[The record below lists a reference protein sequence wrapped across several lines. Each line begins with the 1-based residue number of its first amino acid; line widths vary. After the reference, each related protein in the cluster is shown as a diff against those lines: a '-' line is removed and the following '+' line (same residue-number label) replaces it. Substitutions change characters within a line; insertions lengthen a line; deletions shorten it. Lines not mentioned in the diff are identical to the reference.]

1 MCYYDQIRWTC
12 GYWRWSYFRQHCTK
26 EYRVGETCGLKLVY
40 ETKFEPGLCRLCCQT
55 EKKQSRY
62 AGLSQDLERWGGD
75 TNRTAAIEQAR
86 LQMEEVADQI
96 HRMRKQHDCRVEVAQ
111 QSIPVEYKTTVDHLS
126 SELVADSVVG
136 TDNDPGV
143 TGVTTD
149 EIQPIRPLTTI
160 LPDAPVFFGDPTQS
174 SFRVDRDDI
183 DDDLS
188 SDGSGSCMSSS
199 TAPTSV
205 SGGGGP
211 GQREANEAFI
221 DLLYNTVDLRKLIHP
236 SLYGK
241 ETDRKQL
248 VGKLRKLLK
257 LLGQDLEAEIRSS
270 ESTRMGVFFRKS
282 SKQLSSEIIIGLS
295 KEERGYEERVPRDRE
310 IDAVS
315 EDDELVESD
324 SGDEADIR
332 PNMPGL
338 KSLIASTNSFCAFIT
353 RLVDFVDPSFEAR
366 LKRLAKSKTKGMNG
380 SDIHHITE
388 VISELSYSKPKT
400 INLSEYGGISWI
412 RKSMASLMAA
422 LPGEWDWWPLNEPRR
437 QPLPNC
443 ATLTWTCV
451 CGDIRREVVPKTFA
465 RGVIKIREQTLPMSS
480 PPCIA
485 PPEVSMAD
493 TKPSP
498 TPSGSHS
505 LHIYPQKSMQDPTPF
520 TRTSIVSDALPVTI
534 SMPST
539 SRYIMFF
546 VNSGGLQLRPI
557 ESKSLCNE
565 QLFCQL
571 RAEYRQAKGWFKTWF
586 GLMTFSHCDFHQF
599 EQWHEKRYCERRSGV
614 PPLCDKDYYY
624 QPRPLDEPPLSRH
637 EFYDRFHGRIDSEA
651 CIVTRQRICN
661 ECDAVDRIPQKKEL
675 GSFIGEKRPRFYG
688 IIAREKKSGL
698 RVVVYILVSCIPGL
712 MFFFLWLFWK
722 RESLQ
727 EASVLLMLS
736 FSLLGILYAA
746 QLF

>member
-75 TNRTAAIEQAR
+75 TNRTVAIEQAR

-136 TDNDPGV
+136 TDNDPGIA
-143 TGVTTD
+143 GVTTD

-257 LLGQDLEAEIRSS
+257 LFGQDLEAEIRSS

-388 VISELSYSKPKT
+388 VVSELSYSKPKT
-400 INLSEYGGISWI
+400 INLSEYEGISWI

-480 PPCIA
+480 PPCTA
-485 PPEVSMAD
+485 PPEVSMAN

-586 GLMTFSHCDFHQF
+586 GLMTFSHCDFHQV
-599 EQWHEKRYCERRSGV
+599 G
-614 PPLCDKDYYY
+614 
-624 QPRPLDEPPLSRH
+624 
-637 EFYDRFHGRIDSEA
+637 
-651 CIVTRQRICN
+651 
-661 ECDAVDRIPQKKEL
+661 
-675 GSFIGEKRPRFYG
+675 
-688 IIAREKKSGL
+688 
-698 RVVVYILVSCIPGL
+698 PGP
-712 MFFFLWLFWK
+712 
-722 RESLQ
+722 
-727 EASVLLMLS
+727 
-736 FSLLGILYAA
+736 
-746 QLF
+746 

>member
-257 LLGQDLEAEIRSS
+257 LFGQDLEAEIRSS

-388 VISELSYSKPKT
+388 VVSELSYSKPKT

-480 PPCIA
+480 PPCTA

-586 GLMTFSHCDFHQF
+586 GLMTFSHCDFHQV
-599 EQWHEKRYCERRSGV
+599 G
-614 PPLCDKDYYY
+614 
-624 QPRPLDEPPLSRH
+624 
-637 EFYDRFHGRIDSEA
+637 
-651 CIVTRQRICN
+651 
-661 ECDAVDRIPQKKEL
+661 
-675 GSFIGEKRPRFYG
+675 
-688 IIAREKKSGL
+688 
-698 RVVVYILVSCIPGL
+698 PGP
-712 MFFFLWLFWK
+712 
-722 RESLQ
+722 
-727 EASVLLMLS
+727 
-736 FSLLGILYAA
+736 
-746 QLF
+746 

>member
-1 MCYYDQIRWTC
+1 MCYYDQIRWNC

-62 AGLSQDLERWGGD
+62 AGLSQDLECWGGE

-96 HRMRKQHDCRVEVAQ
+96 HRMRKQHDCRVKVAQ
-111 QSIPVEYKTTVDHLS
+111 QSIPVESKTTVDHVS
-126 SELVADSVVG
+126 SELVGDSVVG

-143 TGVTTD
+143 AGVTTD

-174 SFRVDRDDI
+174 RFRVDRDDI
-183 DDDLS
+183 DDELS

-211 GQREANEAFI
+211 GQREAHEAFI

-332 PNMPGL
+332 PNLPDL

-380 SDIHHITE
+380 SDIRHITE
-388 VISELSYSKPKT
+388 MVSELSYSKPKT

-412 RKSMASLMAA
+412 RKSMASLRAA

-437 QPLPNC
+437 QSLPNC

-451 CGDIRREVVPKTFA
+451 SF
-465 RGVIKIREQTLPMSS
+465 LPNYWRSS
-480 PPCIA
+480 NKYRYAEIS
-485 PPEVSMAD
+485 EE
-493 TKPSP
+493 KLFQK
-498 TPSGSHS
+498 HS
-505 LHIYPQKSMQDPTPF
+505 QG
-520 TRTSIVSDALPVTI
+520 A
-534 SMPST
+534 
-539 SRYIMFF
+539 
-546 VNSGGLQLRPI
+546 
-557 ESKSLCNE
+557 
-565 QLFCQL
+565 
-571 RAEYRQAKGWFKTWF
+571 
-586 GLMTFSHCDFHQF
+586 
-599 EQWHEKRYCERRSGV
+599 
-614 PPLCDKDYYY
+614 
-624 QPRPLDEPPLSRH
+624 
-637 EFYDRFHGRIDSEA
+637 
-651 CIVTRQRICN
+651 
-661 ECDAVDRIPQKKEL
+661 
-675 GSFIGEKRPRFYG
+675 
-688 IIAREKKSGL
+688 
-698 RVVVYILVSCIPGL
+698 
-712 MFFFLWLFWK
+712 
-722 RESLQ
+722 
-727 EASVLLMLS
+727 
-736 FSLLGILYAA
+736 
-746 QLF
+746 

>member
-1 MCYYDQIRWTC
+1 MR
-12 GYWRWSYFRQHCTK
+12 
-26 EYRVGETCGLKLVY
+26 
-40 ETKFEPGLCRLCCQT
+40 
-55 EKKQSRY
+55 
-62 AGLSQDLERWGGD
+62 DLERWGGD

-211 GQREANEAFI
+211 GQREAHEAFI

-257 LLGQDLEAEIRSS
+257 LLGQDLEDEIRSS

-332 PNMPGL
+332 PNIPGL

-353 RLVDFVDPSFEAR
+353 RLVEFVDPSFEAR

-380 SDIHHITE
+380 SDIRHITE
-388 VISELSYSKPKT
+388 MVSELSYSKPKT

-412 RKSMASLMAA
+412 RKSMASLRAA

-437 QPLPNC
+437 QSLPNC

-451 CGDIRREVVPKTFA
+451 SF
-465 RGVIKIREQTLPMSS
+465 LPNYWRLSNKYRYAEIS
-480 PPCIA
+480 
-485 PPEVSMAD
+485 EE
-493 TKPSP
+493 KLFLK
-498 TPSGSHS
+498 HS
-505 LHIYPQKSMQDPTPF
+505 QG
-520 TRTSIVSDALPVTI
+520 A
-534 SMPST
+534 
-539 SRYIMFF
+539 
-546 VNSGGLQLRPI
+546 
-557 ESKSLCNE
+557 
-565 QLFCQL
+565 
-571 RAEYRQAKGWFKTWF
+571 
-586 GLMTFSHCDFHQF
+586 
-599 EQWHEKRYCERRSGV
+599 
-614 PPLCDKDYYY
+614 
-624 QPRPLDEPPLSRH
+624 
-637 EFYDRFHGRIDSEA
+637 
-651 CIVTRQRICN
+651 
-661 ECDAVDRIPQKKEL
+661 
-675 GSFIGEKRPRFYG
+675 
-688 IIAREKKSGL
+688 
-698 RVVVYILVSCIPGL
+698 
-712 MFFFLWLFWK
+712 
-722 RESLQ
+722 
-727 EASVLLMLS
+727 
-736 FSLLGILYAA
+736 
-746 QLF
+746 